1 MLSNTLRLPGKE
13 SIVTKRVAL
22 GELVFVSAHRWP
34 DESYLKE
41 FLYSY
46 LRRESSDEALQE
58 EGEPCFGFTSF
69 KIL

>member
-1 MLSNTLRLPGKE
+1 MSSAE

-22 GELVFVSAHRWP
+22 AELVFVSAHRWP

-46 LRRESSDEALQE
+46 LRLESSDEALQE
-58 EGEPCFGFTSF
+58 EVEPCFGFISF

>member
-22 GELVFVSAHRWP
+22 GELVFGSAHRWP

-58 EGEPCFGFTSF
+58 EVEPCFGFTSF